1 MVRARTTTELRAGLV
16 VRPERDRSIDN
27 LKVVLVA
34 AVIVAHTIMAWTGI
48 GTWVFEEAPVREPV
62 FSLLALSLI
71 GAWFGMSL
79 FFFIAGMFTAPS
91 LARKGAR
98 RFIADRLVR
107 LGIPMLFF
115 IVFLSPVIEYLDTD
129 NAGWTEGFWAFT
141 LEIWWPPAPGPTW
154 FLGVLLVFSLA
165 YVGVRSLWPRPYAG
179 TAPLRVWH
187 LVTVGVVV
195 AVVSYAIRLAVPLG
209 EELWRLAIP
218 QAPGW
223 VAGFTLGILSA
234 ERGWLSPLRNG
245 IARLTRRSAW
255 VALGVG
261 LLTLVSTALW
271 FDPQRL
277 FGGPTWESAL
287 ASCLEAAFVVTM
299 PFWLVDLFRRR
310 FTGQGPILQEMSRAA
325 FAAFLFH
332 QLVLVGLVLG
342 SRLIALPP
350 EVDFLVVSTLGVAL
364 SFLIGSAVVRV
375 PGLSRI
381 L

>member
-1 MVRARTTTELRAGLV
+1 MVQASTTTEQRIGLV
-16 VRPERDRSIDN
+16 GRPERDRSIDN

-34 AVIVAHTIMAWTGI
+34 AVIVAHTIIAWTGI
-48 GTWVFEEAPVREPV
+48 GTWVFEETPVREPM
-62 FSLLALSLI
+62 FSVLALSLI
-71 GAWFGMSL
+71 GSFFGMSL
-79 FFFIAGMFTAPS
+79 FFFVAGMFTAPS
-91 LARKGAR
+91 LARKGPR
-98 RFIADRLVR
+98 RFLGDRLVR

-115 IVFLSPVIEYLDTD
+115 VVFLSPVIEYVDTD

-154 FLGVLLVFSLA
+154 FLGVLLLFSLVYA
-165 YVGVRSLWPRPYAG
+165 VVRTLRPRQDAG
-179 TAPLRVWH
+179 AAPLRVWQ
-187 LVTVGVVV
+187 LAAVGILV
-195 AVVSYAIRLAVPLG
+195 AVVSYTIRLSVPLG

-234 ERGWLSPLRNG
+234 ERGSLTPLRPD
-245 IARLTRRSAW
+245 IARVTRRSAW
-255 VALGVG
+255 AALGVG
-261 LLTLVSTALW
+261 VLTLVSTAYW
-271 FDPQRL
+271 IDPQRI

-287 ASCLEAAFVVTM
+287 VSSIEAALVVTM
-299 PFWLVDLFRRR
+299 PFWLIDLFRRR
-310 FTGQGPILQEMSRAA
+310 FTGQGPILGQMSRAA

-342 SRLIALPP
+342 SRLLAWPP

-375 PGLSRI
+375 PGVSRI